1 MQDEKIYL
9 GLDIGSDSVGYAVT
23 DGEYNILKYHG
34 KPAWGVTL
42 FDAAAP
48 KADRRSFRTARRRLD
63 RRQQRVQLIRELF
76 AGEIAKVDPKFY
88 IRLQA
93 AALYREE
100 AGEAYTIFNDVGYT
114 DREYHVDYP
123 TVHHLIYELMTDSK
137 PHDVRLVYLAC
148 AWLVAH
154 RGHFLSNV
162 SKDNL
167 ASIKDFSIVYEDF
180 MNYFSDNEYAFPW
193 HECDV
198 AELGKKLKVKSTVT
212 AKKKA
217 LVKFLYGTEKPSK
230 EASEDFPFSREAI
243 VGLLAGGKVKPKE
256 LFQNDEYAEME
267 SISLGMDD
275 EKYDASAA
283 ALGDDFELLSLMR
296 SIYDWAVLADIL
308 ADGSCISEAKVAVY
322 ERHKADLR
330 LLKDLIAQYRPE
342 KYREVFRD
350 TDKSNYAAYVYH
362 TDEKEC
368 DKFKKKNK
376 EDFSRYI
383 LGIVKGIVPKDE
395 DKEKFDDML
404 ARLEA
409 RTFMP
414 KQKDSDNR
422 VIPQQL
428 YWYELDR
435 ILKNAAGYLPFL
447 AEADED
453 GLTAADKIESVFSF
467 RVPYFVGPLNPNS
480 DRAWLDR
487 KAGKI
492 YPWNFEKMVDL
503 DASEKKFIDCMTNT
517 CSHLPGEPVLP
528 KDSLLYHKFTVL
540 NEINNLRINGER
552 ISVELKQR
560 IYNEL
565 FLAKKKVTKKSLLE
579 YLIRE
584 NIIANGDEYTV
595 SGIDININSNL
606 VPQIAFKNLLG
617 SSVIT
622 EADAEEIIKRLTYS
636 EDKARFKKWLEKEY
650 PNISETDRKY
660 ICSLKFKDF
669 GRLSRTLLCGMEGV
683 CKETGEVMTVIGAL
697 WETQYNLMEII
708 ADDSRFT
715 FKAEI
720 EAFKA
725 DYYCNNPKTLQARL
739 DEMYISNSVR
749 RPIYRTLAIVKDVE
763 KAFGKPDKIFIEV
776 TRGATDEQKGK
787 RTKTRKQQILEL
799 YDKCSCEDVPMLR
812 EQIESMGDLA
822 DNKLQSDRLF
832 LYYMQLG
839 RCLYTGRA
847 IKLEE
852 LGSKLYD
859 IEHIYPQAYVKD
871 DSIIN
876 NEILV
881 DTKANGEKS
890 DVYPISSDIRRN
902 MAGFWHYLK
911 DHEFISEEKYKRLT
925 RATGFTAEEKYGFI
939 NRQLTET
946 SQSTKA
952 VANLLHECY
961 PDADIVY
968 SKARL
973 VSDFR
978 QEFDLLKSRLFN
990 DLHHA
995 VDAYLNI
1002 VVGNV
1007 YKMKF
1012 NRSWFNVNSKYSVK
1026 TRTMFTHPLVCA
1038 GETVWDGEK
1047 MLAKVKANAVK
1058 NNANVTKYSFMRHGG
1073 FFDQNPLPASEG
1085 LTPLKKDLPTEKY
1098 GGYNKPAVM
1107 FFIPVRYKA
1116 GRKSEI
1122 IIMSVELLYG
1132 KEFLADAEFARTYTF
1147 DRLRRILGKPVDEV
1161 SFPLGMRPWKI
1172 NTMLSLDG
1180 FRVCITGSANAGKSI
1195 IPQTVTQFSANGFW
1209 QFYLKKLE
1217 SFVDKVAK
1225 NPEYHFSEKYD
1236 KISAE
1241 KNLELYDIYIDKLE
1255 NSIYKRRFNNPVEIL
1270 KNGRDKFIELD
1281 IKAQAK
1287 QLLNAH
1293 QVFGRLSSGCDL
1305 EAIGGKTRSAAT
1317 IGLSTV
1323 ISNWKKY
1330 YKDVR
1335 IIDSSASG
1343 LWERTSG
1350 NLLELL

>member
-1 MQDEKIYL
+1 MQNEKIYL

-23 DGEYNILKYHG
+23 DGEYNILKFHG

-42 FDAAAP
+42 FDAANL

-76 AGEIAKVDPKFY
+76 AEEIAKVDPKFY

-100 AGEAYTIFNDVGYT
+100 AGEAYTFFNDADYT
-114 DREYHVDYP
+114 DREYHEKYP
-123 TVHHLIYELMTDSK
+123 TIHHLIYELMTDPK

-167 ASIKDFSIVYEDF
+167 ASIKDFSNVYDDF
-180 MNYFSDNEYAFPW
+180 KKFFIDNEYALPW
-193 HECDV
+193 RECDAV
-198 AELGKKLKVKSTVT
+198 ELGNILKVKSSVT

-217 LVKFLYGTEKPSK
+217 LIKLLYGTEKPSK
-230 EASEDFPFSREAI
+230 KASEDFPFSRDAI
-243 VGLLAGGKVKPKE
+243 VSLLAGGKVKLKD
-256 LFQNDEYAEME
+256 LFQNDDYAEME

-275 EKYDASAA
+275 EKYNALAA
-283 ALGDDFELLSLMR
+283 ELGDDFELLLKMR
-296 SIYDWAVLADIL
+296 AIYDWAVLADIL
-308 ADGSCISEAKVAVY
+308 ADCSCISEAKVAVY
-322 ERHKADLR
+322 DQHREDLEFLR
-330 LLKDLIAQYRPE
+330 YVISQYRPE

-362 TDEKEC
+362 TDEKVR
-368 DKFKKKNK
+368 DKFKKSNK
-376 EDFSRYI
+376 EDFSKYI

-395 DKEKFDDML
+395 DKKDFDKMI
-404 ARLEA
+404 ARLET

-435 ILKNAAGYLPFL
+435 ILKNAVGYLPFL

-453 GLTAADKIESVFSF
+453 GLTVADKIESVFSF

-480 DRAWLDR
+480 PQAWLER
-487 KAGKI
+487 KEGKI

-503 DASEKKFIDCMTNT
+503 DASEQNFIDCMTNT
-517 CSHLPGEPVLP
+517 CSYLPGEPVLP

-565 FLAKKKVTKKSLLE
+565 FLVKKKVTKKSLLE
-579 YLIRE
+579 YLACE
-584 NIIANGDEYTV
+584 NIIAKGDEDTV
-595 SGIDININSNL
+595 SGIDTNINSNL

-622 EADAEEIIKRLTYS
+622 EADAEEIIKRSTYS

-650 PNISETDRKY
+650 PNINEADRKY

-669 GRLSRTLLCGMEGV
+669 GRLSRTLLCDIEGV

-697 WETQYNLMEII
+697 WGTQYNLMEII

-720 EAFKA
+720 DAFKA
-725 DYYCNNPKTLQARL
+725 DYYCKNPKTLQARL

-776 TRGATDEQKGK
+776 TRGASDEQKGK

-799 YDKCSCEDVPMLR
+799 YDKCSNEDVPMLR

-839 RCLYTGRA
+839 RCLYTNKP
-847 IKLEE
+847 ITLEA
-852 LGSKLYD
+852 LGSGLYN
-859 IEHIYPQAYVKD
+859 IEHIYPQAYIKD

-876 NEILV
+876 NEVLV
-881 DTKANGEKS
+881 DSNINGIKN

-961 PDADIVY
+961 PEADIVY

-978 QEFDLLKSRLFN
+978 QEFDLLKSRSFN

-1012 NRSWFNVNSKYSVK
+1012 NRSWFNVDSNYSVK

-1073 FFDQNPLPASEG
+1073 FFDQNPLSASEG
-1085 LTPLKKDLPTEKY
+1085 LTPLKKNLPTEKY
-1098 GGYNKPAVM
+1098 GGYNGPTTM

-1116 GRKSEI
+1116 GKKSEI

-1180 FRVCITGSANAGKSI
+1180 FRVCITGSGSIGKCI
-1195 IPQTVTQFSANGFW
+1195 KPQTVTQFSANGFW
-1209 QFYLKKLE
+1209 QSYLKKLE
-1217 SFVDKVAK
+1217 KFAEKIAK

-1236 KISAE
+1236 RISAE
-1241 KNLELYDIYIDKLE
+1241 RNLELYDIYIDKLK
-1255 NSIYKRRFNNPVEIL
+1255 NSIYKNRFNNPIETL

-1293 QVFGRLSSGCDL
+1293 QIFGRLSGGCDL
-1305 EAIGGKTRSAAT
+1305 EAIGGKKSSAAT
-1317 IGLSTV
+1317 GNFSST
-1323 ISNWKKY
+1323 ISNWKNTT
-1330 YKDVR
+1330 
-1335 IIDSSASG
+1335 
-1343 LWERTSG
+1343 RTSA
-1350 NLLELL
+1350 